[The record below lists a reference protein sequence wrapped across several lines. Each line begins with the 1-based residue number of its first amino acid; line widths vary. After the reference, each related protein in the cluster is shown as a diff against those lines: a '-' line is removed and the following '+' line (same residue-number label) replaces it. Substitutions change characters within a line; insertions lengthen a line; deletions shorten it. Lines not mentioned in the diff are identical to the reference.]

1 MPETVKRRVFKGDR
15 TILWLLLC
23 CVGVI
28 PGLIYYWIK
37 CEEITSTSRATTKRK
52 KK

>member
-1 MPETVKRRVFKGDR
+1 MAEVEIKKREFKGDK
-15 TILWLLLC
+15 TILWLLIC

-37 CEEITSTSRATTKRK
+37 CEETTTRRSTK
-52 KK
+52 